1 MKLLFVAA
9 IVALCVAIGES
20 CERHGAK
27 CPVYNVVESNEN
39 YEVREYP
46 SLVWVSASGDG
57 KSKSDVS
64 RKLIKKIY
72 NYLAGA
78 NDRAESLDMMVPVRT
93 KKVVHEGY
101 NTYTLAI
108 GVSMNQSS
116 DSPPKPADSSIT
128 VAREPPT
135 TYIVR
140 SFDGYVRQ
148 DSIWDAHAETLR
160 ASLPSRGVADP
171 SFYYICVYDSP
182 WREDDRLN
190 EVWLVKA

>member
-1 MKLLFVAA
+1 MSEIEIEGLLSDL
-9 IVALCVAIGES
+9 ALCVAIGES
-20 CERHGAK
+20 CERHGVK

-108 GVSMNQSS
+108 GVSANQSS

-128 VAREPPT
+128 VARAT
-135 TYIVR
+135 HHLH
-140 SFDGYVRQ
+140 S
-148 DSIWDAHAETLR
+148 
-160 ASLPSRGVADP
+160 
-171 SFYYICVYDSP
+171 
-182 WREDDRLN
+182 
-190 EVWLVKA
+190 EVV